1 MRFNVKMN
9 FYIDAGASW
18 ANTLRLA
25 NDLFPKRNWTTVAFE
40 ASPLIQPFVDEY
52 AQFLNGERRDE
63 PTVCLPRS
71 GSTAHLRKYSNS
83 LNCNSRS
90 DRAMR
95 ACVAA
100 ALAPRLAALKP
111 DPALN
116 SSELVNNRTS
126 EAAKGT
132 PGRFFAVPA
141 AVGARDGWVTLWG
154 SPMQLIRGG
163 AMLSGRAARSS
174 STHHYTT
181 RQVDL
186 ASWIKKSVS
195 VGDFL
200 FLKLDVEGAEHAVL
214 RRMEQLGVH
223 RLVDALALE
232 CHDQRHE
239 CAATLRRVQS
249 WNVTVIRES
258 QYKGMDSATAGE
270 TAIDL
275 LEDSVIFPCTTR
287 GYKSVFG

>member
-1 MRFNVKMN
+1 M
-9 FYIDAGASW
+9 
-18 ANTLRLA
+18 
-25 NDLFPKRNWTTVAFE
+25 
-40 ASPLIQPFVDEY
+40 
-52 AQFLNGERRDE
+52 
-63 PTVCLPRS
+63 
-71 GSTAHLRKYSNS
+71 
-83 LNCNSRS
+83 
-90 DRAMR
+90 
-95 ACVAA
+95 A
-100 ALAPRLAALKP
+100 ALVPRLVALKP
-111 DPALN
+111 NPSLN
-116 SSELVNNRTS
+116 SSFLVDKRLA
-126 EAAKGT
+126 EAGLGIHQPT
-132 PGRFFAVPA
+132 RSHYIAVPA
-141 AVGARDGWVTLWG
+141 AVGDSDGWVTLWDD
-154 SPMQLIRGG
+154 PQQLIRGG

-214 RRMEQLGVH
+214 RRMEQMGVH

-232 CHDQRHE
+232 CHDQHHE